1 MLFDRV
7 LEDSL
12 GYIRRKLWYDRGYS
26 PESAPKTFQP
36 DQSISGESG
45 VLHRLEGR
53 DTPRAVRT
61 WVYSPNRQN
70 LNTAE
75 PANSL
80 MDLHI
85 YTDFLRPLPYNIT
98 PMGIEQRAFR
108 DNQRQ
113 HNIPVMTHR
122 LQILQASHRV
132 TAEGF
137 YSWDMVFWQDIDLFP
152 PLKSKLSSKTADRLA
167 MLLTDKVAFR
177 CLEMDN
183 PLETEPEVWGKIVG
197 EVMPPVLAK
206 LIGF

>member
-12 GYIRRKLWYDRGYS
+12 GYIRRKLWYEKGYS
-26 PESAPKTFQP
+26 PQSTQNTFQP
-36 DQSISGESG
+36 AQSVRGEAG
-45 VLHRLEGR
+45 VIHRLEGR

-61 WVYSPNRQN
+61 WVYSPKRQN
-70 LNTAE
+70 LSTAE
-75 PANSL
+75 STSSP

-85 YTDFLRPLPYNIT
+85 YTDFLRPLPHDIT

-113 HNIPVMTHR
+113 QNIPVMTHR
-122 LQILQASHRV
+122 LQILKASHCV

-177 CLEMDN
+177 CLEMTD
-183 PLETEPEVWGKIVG
+183 PLETKSEIWEQIVS

-206 LIGF
+206 LLRF